1 MNESMMGYEL
11 HAMERQGM
19 LDEITNLKSQ
29 LAAIESDFARCAKGI
44 SPCFYCM
51 NDNNCEGTP
60 ETCRFKWMKHN

>member
-29 LAAIESDFARCAKGI
+29 LAAIESDFARCAQGI
-44 SPCFYCM
+44 SPCFFCE
-51 NDNNCEGTP
+51 NDDICTGTT
-60 ETCRFKWMKHN
+60 EKCQFKWMKHN